1 MRQYLYGMINSSGT
15 LSTQDVLIRV
25 GMSILFGIVIFISY
39 RMTHEG
45 SIYSDDFQKTESCM
59 YIFIENLKLVID

>member
-25 GMSILFGIVIFISY
+25 GMSILFGIVI
-39 RMTHEG
+39 
-45 SIYSDDFQKTESCM
+45 
-59 YIFIENLKLVID
+59 